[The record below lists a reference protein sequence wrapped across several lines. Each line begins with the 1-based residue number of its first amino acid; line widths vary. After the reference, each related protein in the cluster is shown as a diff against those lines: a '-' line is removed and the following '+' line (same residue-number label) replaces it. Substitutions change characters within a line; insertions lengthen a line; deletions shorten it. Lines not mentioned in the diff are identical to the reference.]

1 VSPGHPR
8 GTPSDATY
16 VKFAN
21 VICDA
26 GKPYALKGACT
37 VWRGTDEKVPERAT
51 RQPSTLRLLPLGLD
65 TNHGYGKTPVP
76 NSEASK
82 KRAALEKRLSDI
94 KQWAPAARERSS
106 KASLRYTRL
115 WKETKAKGEE
125 RYRVLD
131 EQLQKLQA
139 QGVSPFQWKAER
151 DRLQA
156 EAEREMQELWA
167 SVSRVL
173 ETSNK
178 AFAKW
183 ERYCREQGDLLR
195 ALEDLAAQ
203 ERMMYE
209 LDNRKDQMM
218 TICKL
223 ALANLAMWTRDP
235 VFSCFLRT
243 CNLGALSPFLP
254 TPWNDHFFSA
264 GGICPPASVSR
275 PTIQPRS
282 LAAVSTGQ

>member
-1 VSPGHPR
+1 MWCYQRHRGASYSSPQRPHQVHRSGQTGLGSKDGRTSQENPGPLSNVSPGHPR

-51 RQPSTLRLLPLGLD
+51 RQPSTLHLLPLGLD

-76 NSEASK
+76 NSEVSK

-115 WKETKAKGEE
+115 RKETKAKGEE
-125 RYRVLD
+125 RYRALD

-139 QGVSPFQWKAER
+139 QGVSPSQWKAG
-151 DRLQA
+151 
-156 EAEREMQELWA
+156 
-167 SVSRVL
+167 
-173 ETSNK
+173 
-178 AFAKW
+178 
-183 ERYCREQGDLLR
+183 C
-195 ALEDLAAQ
+195 
-203 ERMMYE
+203 
-209 LDNRKDQMM
+209 
-218 TICKL
+218 
-223 ALANLAMWTRDP
+223 
-235 VFSCFLRT
+235 
-243 CNLGALSPFLP
+243 
-254 TPWNDHFFSA
+254 
-264 GGICPPASVSR
+264 
-275 PTIQPRS
+275 
-282 LAAVSTGQ
+282 